1 MSHDPSEII
10 LICWFAQETLLIVI
24 NVDNT
29 IVETVLFSGFVDEQ
43 SIQKNSIYLKSKS
56 FVKCPSGGGWED
68 GRHAQLHAV
77 QTEWESAPF
86 CVCVRWPERS
96 GFCTLETVSSCSNP
110 NLWYPA
116 TEMYCVGS
124 NGWWGTGARWV
135 LLMFFMSFIY
145 FCPLANFFYSDKKPF
160 VSSQNFCY
168 PSRNV
173 PFIQKHFLHFL
184 EELFCKTFLW
194 WK

>member
-1 MSHDPSEII
+1 MLMFRIAHHRTSLIYYLYTIYSCHGNQHRYSSLQCHMI
-10 LICWFAQETLLIVI
+10 LQKSFWYADLLKKHFWLLSMLITLLWKQSF
-24 NVDNT
+24 
-29 IVETVLFSGFVDEQ
+29 FSGFVDEQ

-68 GRHAQLHAV
+68 GRHARLHAV

-135 LLMFFMSFIY
+135 LVL
-145 FCPLANFFYSDKKPF
+145 
-160 VSSQNFCY
+160 
-168 PSRNV
+168 
-173 PFIQKHFLHFL
+173 
-184 EELFCKTFLW
+184 
-194 WK
+194 